1 MDSGVREVTFDQRIE
16 QIGIATSHGFVTFD
30 YFNGIILYDARFE
43 KGGAEHIAL
52 LSDSNLIAASG
63 DGCDGGYPQS
73 TVILWNTEQGQNT
86 VIREIQHDS
95 PVLKLYFTADALVVV
110 QQNDI
115 SFYNT
120 ANFQEYNKIPNSAH
134 NSEVTSLVQTTSA
147 SFMSIPSADGNSV
160 QIVDFHDPTYPLCTI
175 NFPVSEVSYVAF
187 DRKGELLA
195 MAVDGG
201 KTINLWSVK
210 KKQII
215 AKYKRGS
222 FSTKVTGI
230 VFDHLSNYFLMTSK
244 RGTMHVFQVPTQI
257 DPKLQTQR
265 SKYTLDVKKGLDFTC
280 QFDVAGYIITCITS
294 SGLFKKV
301 RLDIEKECIVSI
313 EEDHKLD
320 LGISSE

>member
-1 MDSGVREVTFDQRIE
+1 MDNLVREVTFDQRIE
-16 QIGIATSHGFVTFD
+16 QIGIATAHGFATFD
-30 YFNGIILYDARFE
+30 YVNGIILYDAKFE
-43 KGGAEHIAL
+43 KGGADHIAL

-63 DGCDGGYPQS
+63 DGSEGGYSKS
-73 TVILWNTEQGQNT
+73 TVILWNCVQGQNK

-95 PVLKLYFTADALVVV
+95 PVLKLYFTADVLVVV
-110 QQNDI
+110 QQNAI

-147 SFMSIPSADGNSV
+147 SFMTVPSADGLSI
-160 QIVDFHDPTYPLCTI
+160 QIVDFHDPTYPLCSFNI
-175 NFPVSEVSYVAF
+175 PVSDISYVAF
-187 DRKGELLA
+187 DRKGDLLA
-195 MAVDGG
+195 MAIDGG

-244 RGTMHVFQVPTQI
+244 RGTMHVFQVPTQV
-257 DPKLQTQR
+257 DAKLQTQR

-301 RLDIEKECIVSI
+301 RLDIEKECIVNI
-313 EEDHKLD
+313 EEDHTLD
-320 LGISSE
+320 LGVSSN